1 MTEARTTAFL
11 ADDHPLVL
19 RGLVDLLSAE
29 RDFTVI
35 GTALE
40 GNSALQKILEAQPE
54 IAILDLVMPRLD
66 GIGILRELARLNS
79 PVKVIFLSALI
90 SEEQSI
96 QAIASGAFGILLKE
110 SAPETLIECMRLVRD
125 GRRWFP
131 GSLFDHKR
139 LGTRQSAREKSGDEL
154 TSREREIA
162 VLVAGGLSNK
172 RIATLLNVTE
182 GTVKIHL
189 HNAFAKLEVSNR
201 TALATMV
208 VAKRNAAFLSDA
220 DRTVDD
226 QGATGNNRGD
236 LSHPAAMD
244 GDSGRQST

>member
-1 MTEARTTAFL
+1 MNEGPTTAFL

-35 GTALE
+35 GTAID
-40 GNSALQKILEAQPE
+40 GKSALEKIIDAQPD
-54 IAILDLVMPRLD
+54 IAVLDLVMPRMSGLD
-66 GIGILRELARLNS
+66 ILHELAQLGS
-79 PVKVIFLSALI
+79 PVRVIFLSALI
-90 SEEQSI
+90 SDEQSV

-110 SAPETLIECMRLVRD
+110 SAPETLIECMRLVRG

-131 GSLFDHKR
+131 GNLFNQKTARTNELGKR
-139 LGTRQSAREKSGDEL
+139 KSTDEL

-162 VLVAGGLSNK
+162 ALVAEGLSNK
-172 RIATLLNVTE
+172 RIAALLNVTE

-189 HNAFAKLEVSNR
+189 HNVFAKLDVSNR

-208 VAKRNAAFLSDA
+208 VSMRNATFARHA
-220 DRTVDD
+220 DRTGDD
-226 QGATGNNRGD
+226 RGTMRND
-236 LSHPAAMD
+236 EEEHPNPTSSEDDA
-244 GDSGRQST
+244 GRH